1 MNTSAPFMLNLSQ
14 QNIVD
19 KQKAELYMQL
29 YPYASEDFL
38 SSMDATTYSEVM
50 ALHIDNIHKQLESLA
65 QIISKHTH
73 NIPPHGHSVVGHS
86 TALPVP
92 LTTLVPIQSSSIKWT
107 AVKCPTVQ
115 NTTGSAWNLAGN
127 FKVVGLPSEGM
138 LITSERRALPLPL
151 TLTITLPP
159 IYTAGLI

>member
-1 MNTSAPFMLNLSQ
+1 MNTSGVFMTDLSQ

-38 SSMDATTYSEVM
+38 SSMDATNYSEVI
-50 ALHIDNIHKQLESLA
+50 ALHINNVHKELERLM

-92 LTTLVPIQSSSIKWT
+92 LTTLVPIQSSTIKWT
-107 AVKCPTVQ
+107 VVKCPTVQ
-115 NTTGSAWNLAGN
+115 NTTGSSWNLAGN
-127 FKVVGLPSEGM
+127 FKVTGLPSEGM